1 VQDVP
6 VPYSVLTLGG
16 KVSVRLPSGKVGN
29 LTVPPAT
36 EPGDRRRMAKAGYL
50 GGDLTLEFSL
60 APTGELSPEQ
70 RTALETMRDLG
81 L

>member
-1 VQDVP
+1 
-6 VPYSVLTLGG
+6 
-16 KVSVRLPSGKVGN
+16 
-29 LTVPPAT
+29 
-36 EPGDRRRMAKAGYL
+36 
-50 GGDLTLEFSL
+50 LTLEFSL